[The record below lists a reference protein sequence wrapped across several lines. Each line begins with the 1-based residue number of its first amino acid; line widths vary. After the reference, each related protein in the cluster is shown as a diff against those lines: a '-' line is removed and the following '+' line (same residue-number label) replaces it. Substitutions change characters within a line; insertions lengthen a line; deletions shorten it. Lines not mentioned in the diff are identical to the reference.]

1 MLFFSKLVWVQA
13 GGRNSFFPNTNNNMD
28 SKDNEYNPDKNT
40 NMVLKKGWGGR
51 VWTGQEQF
59 SSK

>member
-1 MLFFSKLVWVQA
+1 MQA
-13 GGRNSFFPNTNNNMD
+13 GGRNSFFPNTNKNMD